1 VTSQVEGELQLP
13 EGYVFTEEQL
23 RTMVGRPITG
33 LANGKVVEAEQ
44 VDDELVLT
52 MEVDHLP
59 SEDLIR
65 QLVRECRTSGMS
77 FEIKRSD

>member
-1 VTSQVEGELQLP
+1 MSEAKGELQLP

-23 RTMVGRPITG
+23 QRMVGRPITG
-33 LANGKVVEAEQ
+33 LANGRVVEAEQ

-59 SEDLIR
+59 VMTDLIR
-65 QLVRECRTSGMS
+65 QLVREARTSGIS
-77 FEIKRSD
+77 FEIKRSG

>member
-1 VTSQVEGELQLP
+1 MSEAKGELQLP

-23 RTMVGRPITG
+23 QRMVGRPITG
-33 LANGKVVEAEQ
+33 LANGRVVDAEQ

-59 SEDLIR
+59 GEDLIR
-65 QLVRECRTSGMS
+65 QLVKEARTSGIS
-77 FEIKRSD
+77 FEIKRSG